1 MKAAVLYEPNA
12 PLRVEEVSFDD
23 PQANEI
29 LVKIKATGL
38 CHSDLHFM
46 KGEMPVPVPVVMG
59 HEGAGV
65 VEQIGP
71 GVTSVRPGDHVVL
84 MVSFSCGKCR
94 YCYEGRLTMCAE
106 NLPIQMMATLPGGG
120 QRLRK
125 GEQLLHQLFGLACF
139 AEYAVVHER
148 SAVKIRQDAPFD
160 AVCLLGCGTTTGLG
174 ASIYTAGVGP
184 GKSVV
189 VYGCG
194 GVGLSAVMGAKL
206 AGAGKIIAVDVSDRK
221 LEKAKELGADDL
233 INASKEDPQPKVV
246 ELTGGGADAAIEC
259 IGNTDVI
266 MKAFGSIHNGGKCV
280 VAGMAP
286 LGAMLNIAPF
296 EFLLGKTITGS
307 VQGEIRPFVDVP
319 RFVDMFMEGKLPIDK
334 LITRSCSLD
343 EINEGFEALEKG
355 ETIRSVILF

>member
-1 MKAAVLYEPNA
+1 MKAAVLYEPNT
-12 PLRVEEVSFDD
+12 PLRVEDVTLDE
-23 PQANEI
+23 PQQNEI
-29 LVKIKATGL
+29 LVKIMATGL

-65 VEQIGP
+65 VEKVGP
-71 GVTSVRPGDHVVL
+71 GVTSLQAGDHVVL

-94 YCYEGRLTMCAE
+94 YCYQGRLTMCVE
-106 NLPIQMMATLPGGG
+106 NLPVQMMATLPGGG
-120 QRLRK
+120 QRLRRDDRA
-125 GEQLLHQLFGLACF
+125 LHHLFGLACF

-148 SAVKIRQDAPFD
+148 SAVKVRQDAPFD

-174 ASIYTAGVGP
+174 AAINTAGIGP
-184 GKSVV
+184 GDSIV

-206 AGAGKIIAVDVSDRK
+206 SGAGRIIAVDIADRK

-233 INASKEDPQPKVV
+233 INASRENPQQKVV
-246 ELTGGGADAAIEC
+246 ALTGGGADAAIEC

-266 MKAFGSIHNGGKCV
+266 MQAFGSIHNGGKCV

-307 VQGEIRPFVDVP
+307 VQGEIAPFIDVP
-319 RFVDMFMEGKLPIDK
+319 RYVDMFMEGKLPLDK
-334 LITRSCSLD
+334 LVTRSLSLD
-343 EINEGFEALEKG
+343 EINRGFEALEKG
-355 ETIRSVILF
+355 ETIRSVIHF